1 MIDDHIFAGKG
12 KFVEI
17 LQNLQDV
24 EVSPKGVLAFKS
36 VDSSHQGQ
44 YLCHVTN
51 GVGQPLQVMVNI
63 TVKVPPKISVDVEK
77 INAAIKDSHVKMT
90 CDARGDRPFT
100 VKWTKVSGQKS
111 EKKVSLPYLFTQPL
125 LLYFRCRFARIF
137 FLLSE
142 LSEIVELSVFHYQ
155 DSRDFL
161 HGKEQGRY
169 SLETLS
175 TSHGIKT
182 VLVIN
187 DIVKADAGIYACHLT
202 NPFGSDSQNVKV
214 VVRGKPDTF
223 TKIF

>member
-1 MIDDHIFAGKG
+1 MRHFGIIFKESD
-12 KFVEI
+12 K
-17 LQNLQDV
+17 
-24 EVSPKGVLAFKS
+24 
-36 VDSSHQGQ
+36 
-44 YLCHVTN
+44 
-51 GVGQPLQVMVNI
+51 
-63 TVKVPPKISVDVEK
+63 
-77 INAAIKDSHVKMT
+77 
-90 CDARGDRPFT
+90 
-100 VKWTKVSGQKS
+100 
-111 EKKVSLPYLFTQPL
+111 
-125 LLYFRCRFARIF
+125 
-137 FLLSE
+137 

-223 TKIF
+223 TKIFLKCNGNESCRYCQPIFYFTEPPDEPRNLKVLEAGSTSARVSWERPSSHNPGTMDSEDHLPINSFTIEWTPLQSKETTAL